1 MTGLARGNV
10 PAARFVTADATEIEF
25 PPGSFD
31 AIVSFYAIFPIE
43 REGVVGGGFAGVEAA
58 EEIHPIF
65 LAVKGRVRIAWPGTE
80 LERRAA
86 IAGRL

>member
-31 AIVSFYAIFPIE
+31 AIVSFYAIFRIE
-43 REGVVGGGFAGVEAA
+43 REDVVGGGFAGVEAA
-58 EEIHPIF
+58 EEIHPLF
-65 LAVKGRVRIAWPGTE
+65 LAVKGESGSPGPE
-80 LERRAA
+80 QNSSV
-86 IAGRL
+86 GRP

>member
-43 REGVVGGGFAGVEAA
+43 REDVVGGGFAGVEAA
-58 EEIHPIF
+58 EEIHPLF
-65 LAVKGRVRIAWPGTE
+65 LAVKGESGSPGPE
-80 LERRAA
+80 QNSS
-86 IAGRL
+86 AGRL